1 MKKNIVF
8 MLFLLPVFLFA
19 QQNVMTPELLWS
31 LGRVST
37 IGLSKDKQSIV
48 YSVTTPNVA
57 LNKSASKMY
66 SIPIGGGT
74 PQEVGNLD
82 SLYASN
88 RISPDGKYILTDSA
102 VKLKKVYGK
111 DYYPD
116 LPLSNVQIY
125 ESLNYRHWD
134 EWEDGA
140 FNHVF
145 YAPVSNGKP
154 AGTLTDIMPN
164 EPYDCPTKPFGG
176 DEDYIWSPD
185 SKHILYVTKKAYG
198 TEYAISTNT
207 DLYEY
212 DITTGTTK
220 NLTEGMMG
228 YDVAPAYSSRG
239 VLAWLS
245 MKRNG
250 YESDKQDIVVD
261 NGTTRINLTQQRDD
275 IHVGSFKWSNDGNTI
290 YFIAP
295 VNGTEQ
301 VFAVDNPGN
310 TRKTPVVK
318 QLTKGDFDINDI
330 VGEVNNHLIVTRSD
344 FNHASELYSVDIAQ
358 GDMQQLTF
366 TNDKVYSTLALCLS
380 ERRFVTTTDN
390 KQMLVWIV
398 YPPNFDKTKKYPT
411 LLYCQ
416 GGPQAALTQFY
427 SFRWNLQLIASQG
440 YIVVAPDRRGM
451 PGFGTQWNEQVSKDW
466 GGQVLQDYLSAIDAF
481 SKEPFV
487 DTAHRGC
494 VGASFGGFSVYA
506 LEGIHNGRF
515 KTFIAHDGI
524 FDFHSMYGTT
534 EELFFEN
541 WEKGGPYWDSTNA
554 VAQRSFSQSPSN
566 FVSRWKTPIMIVQ
579 GGKDFRVPIGQGL
592 QAFQA
597 AQLLGIKS
605 KLLYFPDENHWVLKP
620 QNALVWQHQFFDW
633 LKETL

>member
-1 MKKNIVF
+1 MKKL
-8 MLFLLPVFLFA
+8 LFSIILLIPAALSA
-19 QQNVMTPELLWS
+19 QQNTMTPELLWS
-31 LGRVST
+31 LGRVSA
-37 IGLSKDKQSIV
+37 IGLSRDGQSII
-48 YSVTTPNVA
+48 YNVTTPDVA
-57 LNKSASKMY
+57 LNKSTTKMY

-74 PQEVGNLD
+74 PQEVSNVD

-88 RISPDGKYILTDSA
+88 RISPDGKYIITDSA

-111 DYYPD
+111 DYYND

-134 EWEDGA
+134 TWEDGA

-164 EPYDCPTKPFGG
+164 EPYDCPTKPFG
-176 DEDYIWSPD
+176 DEADYIWSPD
-185 SKHILYVTKKAYG
+185 SKHIVYVTKKVYG
-198 TEYAISTNT
+198 TEYAVSTNT

-212 DITTGTTK
+212 DITSGTTK

-261 NGTTRINLTQQRDD
+261 NGAARVNLTQQRDD
-275 IHVGSFKWSNDGNTI
+275 IHAGSFKWSNDGNNI

-301 VFAVDNPGN
+301 LFVVDYPGN
-310 TRKTPVVK
+310 TRKMPVIK
-318 QLTKGDFDINDI
+318 QLTKGDFDVNEI
-330 VGEVNNHLIVTRSD
+330 VGEINKHLIITRSD
-344 FNHASELYSVDIAQ
+344 FNHASELYSVDIAK

-366 TNDKVYSTLALCLS
+366 TNDKVYSTLALCKT

-390 KQMLVWIV
+390 KQMLMWIV
-398 YPPNFDKTKKYPT
+398 YPPNFDATKKYPA

-416 GGPQAALTQFY
+416 GGPQSPLTQFY
-427 SFRWNLQLIASQG
+427 SFRWNMQLIASQG
-440 YIVVAPDRRGM
+440 YIVVAPSRRGM

-466 GGQVLQDYLSAIDAF
+466 GGQVLQDYLSAIDVF
-481 SKEPFV
+481 SKEQFV

-494 VGASFGGFSVYA
+494 IGASFGGFSVYA

-524 FDFHSMYGTT
+524 FDFRSMYGTT

-566 FVSRWKTPIMIVQ
+566 FVSRWNTPIMIVQ
-579 GGKDFRVPIGQGL
+579 GGKDFRVPTGQGL

-620 QNALVWQHQFFDW
+620 QNALVWQRQFFDW

>member
-1 MKKNIVF
+1 

>member
-1 MKKNIVF
+1 
-8 MLFLLPVFLFA
+8 
-19 QQNVMTPELLWS
+19 MTPELLWS
-31 LGRVST
+31 LGRISG
-37 IGLSKDKQSIV
+37 IGLSKDKQSII
-48 YSVTTPNVA
+48 YSVSTPNVE
-57 LNKSASKMY
+57 LNKSSKKIY
-66 SIPIGGGT
+66 RLPLGGGT
-74 PQEVGNLD
+74 PEEVGNLD

-88 RISPDGKYILTDSA
+88 RISPDGKYIILDSA

-116 LPLSNVQIY
+116 LQLSNVQIY

-145 YAPVSNGKP
+145 YAPVNKGKP
-154 AGTLTDIMPN
+154 SGKLTDIMPN
-164 EPYDCPTKPFGG
+164 DSSDCPTKPFG
-176 DEDYIWSPD
+176 DEADYIWSPD
-185 SKHILYVTKKAYG
+185 SKHIIYATKKAYG
-198 TEYAISTNT
+198 TEYALSTNT
-207 DLYEY
+207 DLFDY
-212 DITTGTTK
+212 DITTGTSK

-228 YDVAPAYSSRG
+228 YDLAPAYNSHG

-250 YESDKQDIVVD
+250 YESDKNDIVVD

-275 IHVGSFKWSNDGNTI
+275 IHVGSFKWSSDGNNI

-301 VFAVDNPGN
+301 LFVVDYPGN
-310 TRKTPVVK
+310 MRKMPAIR
-318 QLTKGDFDINDI
+318 QLTKGDFDINEI
-330 VGEVNNHLIVTRSD
+330 IGEINNRLIVSRSD
-344 FNHASELYSVDIAQ
+344 FNHANELYSINITK

-366 TNDKVYSTLALCLS
+366 TNNKVYSTLALCKT

-390 KQMLVWIV
+390 KQMLVWVV
-398 YPPNFDKTKKYPT
+398 YPPNFDAAKKYPT

-427 SFRWNLQLIASQG
+427 SFRWNLQLIASKG

-466 GGQVLQDYLSAIDAF
+466 GGQVLQDYLSAIDAV
-481 SKEPFV
+481 SKESFV

-494 VGASFGGFSVYA
+494 IGASFGGFSVYA

-524 FDFHSMYGTT
+524 FDFRSMYGTT

-566 FVSRWKTPIMIVQ
+566 FVSRWNTPIMIVQ

>member
-1 MKKNIVF
+1 
-8 MLFLLPVFLFA
+8 
-19 QQNVMTPELLWS
+19 MTPELLWS
-31 LGRVST
+31 LGRVSA
-37 IGLSKDKQSIV
+37 IGLSKDKQSII
-48 YSVTTPNVA
+48 YNVTTPNVA
-57 LNKSASKMY
+57 LNKSDTKMY
-66 SIPIGGGT
+66 SIPLGGGS
-74 PQEVGNLD
+74 PQEVGILD

-88 RISPDGKYILTDSA
+88 RISPDGKYIITDSA
-102 VKLKKVYGK
+102 VKLKKVFGK

-134 EWEDGA
+134 QWEDGA
-140 FNHVF
+140 FSHVF
-145 YAPVSNGKP
+145 YASVSNGKP
-154 AGTLTDIMPN
+154 SGTLTDIMPN
-164 EPYDCPTKPFGG
+164 EPYDCPTKPFG
-176 DEDYIWSPD
+176 DESDYIWSPD
-185 SKHILYVTKKAYG
+185 SKHIVYVTKKAYG
-198 TEYAISTNT
+198 TEYAVSTNT
-207 DLYEY
+207 DIYQY
-212 DITTGTTK
+212 DIATGSTK

-245 MKRNG
+245 MKHNG

-275 IHVGSFKWSNDGNTI
+275 IHVGSFKWSNDGNNI

-301 VFAVDNPGN
+301 LFEVDYPGN
-310 TRKTPVVK
+310 TGKMPVVK

-330 VGEVNNHLIVTRSD
+330 VGEINNHIIVTRSD
-344 FNHASELYSVDIAQ
+344 FNHANELYSVTIAK
-358 GDMQQLTF
+358 GEMQQLTF
-366 TNDKVYSTLALCLS
+366 TNDKTYSTLALCQT

-398 YPPNFDKTKKYPT
+398 YPPNFDKAKRYPT

-416 GGPQAALTQFY
+416 GGPQSALTQFY

-466 GGQVLQDYLSAIDAF
+466 GGQVLQDYLTAIDAF

-494 VGASFGGFSVYA
+494 IGASFGGYSVYA

-515 KTFIAHDGI
+515 KTFVAHDGI
-524 FDFHSMYGTT
+524 FDFRSMYGTT

-554 VAQRSFSQSPSN
+554 IAQRSFSQSPSN
-566 FVSRWKTPIMIVQ
+566 FVSRWNTPIMIVQ

-597 AQLLGIKS
+597 AQLLHIKS
-605 KLLYFPDENHWVLKP
+605 KLLYFPDENHWVLRP
-620 QNALVWQHQFFDW
+620 QNALVWQRQFFDW

>member
-1 MKKNIVF
+1 MF
-8 MLFLLPVFLFA
+8 
-19 QQNVMTPELLWS
+19 
-31 LGRVST
+31 R
-37 IGLSKDKQSIV
+37 
-48 YSVTTPNVA
+48 
-57 LNKSASKMY
+57 
-66 SIPIGGGT
+66 IPLGGGT

-88 RISPDGKYILTDSA
+88 RISPDGKYILSDSA

-116 LPLSNVQIY
+116 LSLSNVQIY

-145 YAPVSNGKP
+145 YAPVSHGKP
-154 AGTLTDIMPN
+154 AGTLTDIMPT
-164 EPYDCPTKPFGG
+164 EPYDCPTKPFG
-176 DEDYIWSPD
+176 DEADYIWSPD
-185 SKHILYVTKKAYG
+185 SKRIIYVTKKAYG
-198 TEYAISTNT
+198 TEYAVSTNT

-220 NLTEGMMG
+220 NLTQGMMG
-228 YDVAPAYSSRG
+228 YDVAPAYSSHG

-275 IHVGSFKWSNDGNTI
+275 IHVGSFKWNNDGSNI

-301 VFAVDNPGN
+301 LFVVDYPGN
-310 TRKTPVVK
+310 TRKVPTIR

-330 VGEVNNHLIVTRSD
+330 VGEINNRLVVTRSD
-344 FNHASELYSVDIAQ
+344 FNHATELYSVNIAK

-366 TNDKVYSTLALCLS
+366 TNDKVYSTLALCKT
-380 ERRFVTTTDN
+380 ERRLVTTTDN
-390 KQMLVWIV
+390 KQMLVWMV
-398 YPPNFDKTKKYPT
+398 YPPNFDAAKKYPA

-416 GGPQAALTQFY
+416 GGPQSALTQFY

-451 PGFGTQWNEQVSKDW
+451 PGFGTQWNEQISKDW
-466 GGQVLQDYLSAIDAF
+466 GGQVLQDYLSAIDAV
-481 SKEPFV
+481 SKESFV

-494 VGASFGGFSVYA
+494 IGASFGGYSVYA

-524 FDFHSMYGTT
+524 FDFRSMYGTT

-566 FVSRWKTPIMIVQ
+566 FVSRWNTPIMIVQ

-605 KLLYFPDENHWVLKP
+605 KLLYFPEENHWVLKP

>member
-1 MKKNIVF
+1 
-8 MLFLLPVFLFA
+8 
-19 QQNVMTPELLWS
+19 MTPELLLS
-31 LGRVST
+31 LGRISG
-37 IGLSKDKQSIV
+37 IGLSKDKQFII
-48 YSVTTPNVA
+48 YSVSTPNIT
-57 LNKSASKMY
+57 LNKNSKKTY
-66 SIPIGGGT
+66 RIPLGGGV
-74 PQEVGNLD
+74 PQEVGSLD
-82 SLYASN
+82 SIYASN
-88 RISPDGKYILTDSA
+88 RISPDGKYILSDSA
-102 VKLKKVYGK
+102 VKLKKVYGS
-111 DYYPD
+111 DYYPN

-125 ESLNYRHWD
+125 TSLNYRHWD

-154 AGTLTDIMPN
+154 AGALTDIMPN
-164 EPYDCPTKPFGG
+164 EPYDCPTKPFG
-176 DEDYIWSPD
+176 DETDYIWSPN
-185 SKHILYVTKKAYG
+185 SKHIIYVTKKASG

-212 DITTGTTK
+212 DISTGATK

-228 YDVAPAYSSRG
+228 YDVAPAYSSHG
-239 VLAWLS
+239 ALAWLS

-250 YESDKQDIVVD
+250 YESDKNDIVVD

-275 IHVGSFKWSNDGNTI
+275 IHVGSFKWSNDGNSI

-295 VNGTEQ
+295 LNGTEQ
-301 VFAVDNPGN
+301 LFVVDYPGN
-310 TRKTPVVK
+310 TRKMPVIK
-318 QLTKGDFDINDI
+318 QLTKGDFDINEI
-330 VGEVNNHLIVTRSD
+330 VGEVNNRLIVSRSD
-344 FNHASELYSVDIAQ
+344 FNHANELYSVNIAK

-366 TNDKVYSTLALCLS
+366 TNDKVYNTLALCKT

-390 KQMLVWIV
+390 KQMLVWVV
-398 YPPNFDKTKKYPT
+398 YPPNFDAAKKYST

-416 GGPQAALTQFY
+416 GGPQSALTQFY

-440 YIVVAPDRRGM
+440 YIVIAPDRRGM

-466 GGQVLQDYLSAIDAF
+466 GGQVLQDYLSAIDAV
-481 SKEPFV
+481 SKESFV

-494 VGASFGGFSVYA
+494 IGASFGGYSVYA
-506 LEGIHNGRF
+506 LAGIHNGRF

-524 FDFHSMYGTT
+524 FDFRSMYGTT

-566 FVSRWKTPIMIVQ
+566 FVSRWTTPIMIVQ
-579 GGKDFRVPIGQGL
+579 GGKDYRVPIGQGL

>member
-1 MKKNIVF
+1 MKKL
-8 MLFLLPVFLFA
+8 LFSVILLIPVFLFA
-19 QQNVMTPELLWS
+19 QQNIMTPELLWS
-31 LGRVST
+31 LGRVSG
-37 IGLSKDKQSIV
+37 IGLSKDKQSII
-48 YSVTTPNVA
+48 YSVTTPDVA
-57 LNKSASKMY
+57 LNKTGKKMY
-66 SIPIGGGT
+66 RVPLGGGT
-74 PQEVGNLD
+74 PEEVGNLD

-88 RISPDGKYILTDSA
+88 RISPDGKYIITDSA

-111 DYYPD
+111 DYYPN

-145 YAPVSNGKP
+145 YAPVSKGKP
-154 AGTLTDIMPN
+154 LGNLTDIMPN
-164 EPYDCPTKPFGG
+164 EPYDCPTKPFG
-176 DEDYIWSPD
+176 DEADYIWSPD
-185 SKHILYVTKKAYG
+185 SKHIIYATKKVYG
-198 TEYAISTNT
+198 TEYALSTNT

-228 YDVAPAYSSRG
+228 YDVAPAYSTHG

-275 IHVGSFKWSNDGNTI
+275 IQVGSFKWSNDGNSI

-301 VFAVDNPGN
+301 LFVVDYPGN
-310 TRKTPVVK
+310 TRKMPVIR
-318 QLTKGDFDINDI
+318 QLTKGDFDINEI
-330 VGEVNNHLIVTRSD
+330 VGEINNRLIVTRSD
-344 FNHASELYSVDIAQ
+344 FNHASELYNINIAK

-366 TNDKVYSTLALCLS
+366 TNDKVYSTLALCKT

-390 KQMLVWIV
+390 KQMLVWVV
-398 YPPNFDKTKKYPT
+398 YPPNFDAAKKYST

-466 GGQVLQDYLSAIDAF
+466 GGQVLQDYLSAIDAV

-494 VGASFGGFSVYA
+494 IGASFGGYSVYA

-524 FDFHSMYGTT
+524 FDFRSMYGTT

-566 FVSRWKTPIMIVQ
+566 FVSRWNTPIMIVQ

-605 KLLYFPDENHWVLKP
+605 KLLYFPEENHWVLKP
-620 QNALVWQHQFFDW
+620 QNALVWQNQFFGW

>member
-1 MKKNIVF
+1 MKKL
-8 MLFLLPVFLFA
+8 LFSFILLIPAFLFA
-19 QQNVMTPELLWS
+19 QQNIMTPELLWS
-31 LGRVST
+31 LGRVSG
-37 IGLSKDKQSIV
+37 IGLSKDKQSII
-48 YSVTTPNVA
+48 YSVTTPNVE
-57 LNKSASKMY
+57 LNKSSRKMY
-66 SIPIGGGT
+66 RIPLGGGT
-74 PQEVGNLD
+74 PEEVGNLD

-88 RISPDGKYILTDSA
+88 RISPDGKYIILDSA

-116 LPLSNVQIY
+116 LSLSNVQIY

-145 YAPVSNGKP
+145 YAPVSKGKP
-154 AGTLTDIMPN
+154 AGKLTDIMPN
-164 EPYDCPTKPFGG
+164 EPYDCPTKPFG
-176 DEDYIWSPD
+176 DEADYIWSPD
-185 SKHILYVTKKAYG
+185 SKHIIYATKKAYG
-198 TEYAISTNT
+198 TGYALSTNT

-228 YDVAPAYSSRG
+228 YDVAPAYNSHG

-250 YESDKQDIVVD
+250 YESDKNDIVVD

-275 IHVGSFKWSNDGNTI
+275 IHVGSFKWSNDGNNI

-301 VFAVDNPGN
+301 LFVVDYPGN
-310 TRKTPVVK
+310 TRKMPTIK
-318 QLTKGDFDINDI
+318 QLTKGDFDVNEI
-330 VGEVNNHLIVTRSD
+330 VGEINNRLVVSRSD
-344 FNHASELYSVDIAQ
+344 FNHANELYGVNIAK

-366 TNDKVYSTLALCLS
+366 TNDKVYRTLALCKT

-390 KQMLVWIV
+390 KQMLVWVV
-398 YPPNFDKTKKYPT
+398 YPPNFDSSKKYST

-427 SFRWNLQLIASQG
+427 SFRWNLQLIASKG

-466 GGQVLQDYLSAIDAF
+466 GGQVLQDYLSAIDAVSNESF
-481 SKEPFV
+481 I

-494 VGASFGGFSVYA
+494 IGASFGGFSVYA

-515 KTFIAHDGI
+515 KTFITHDGI
-524 FDFHSMYGTT
+524 FDFRSMYGTT

-566 FVSRWKTPIMIVQ
+566 FVNRWNTPIMIVQ